1 MEVLVTQ
8 LCPTLRDPMD
18 CSPPGSSVCGILQAK
33 ILEWVAMPFS
43 RGFSPPSNQTQVS
56 HIAGRF
62 FTIWT
67 TMEAREYWSGL
78 PMPPSGDLPD
88 PGIKL
93 ESPALQADS
102 LPPELPGKL
111 LVFIGTSYTISF
123 HLDVCFLEDS
133 NEWKCILTAWLIVA
147 LRVSEIYRGCCFI
160 RMEMEST

>member
-1 MEVLVTQ
+1 
-8 LCPTLRDPMD
+8 
-18 CSPPGSSVCGILQAK
+18 
-33 ILEWVAMPFS
+33 
-43 RGFSPPSNQTQVS
+43 
-56 HIAGRF
+56 
-62 FTIWT
+62 
-67 TMEAREYWSGL
+67 MEAREYWSGL

-133 NEWKCILTAWLIVA
+133 NEWKCKALFLFFTQALTDTSTIFFFLLVGWNVILW
-147 LRVSEIYRGCCFI
+147 
-160 RMEMEST
+160 